1 MTNDCPYNVD
11 DLLSRIA
18 RDDEKAFVALV
29 NWFTPKVYG
38 HILTYIKNSHRAEE
52 LTQDIFVKIWSNRH
66 HLPQIENFQAYLFTM
81 VRNITISAFRQKMI
95 SWEEAPKDELE
106 SSALSPAGELEYRQ
120 LSDLLMKGIDRLPQR
135 RKQVFCMSRLEGK
148 SHEEIARA
156 LNVSKSAVNQHIV
169 EALLFLRAYLGNR
182 MISATGCLLLFL
194 NATK

>member
-1 MTNDCPYNVD
+1 MSNDCQHNVHD
-11 DLLSRIA
+11 VLDRIA

-29 NWFTPKVYG
+29 EFFTPKVYG
-38 HILTYIKNSHRAEE
+38 HILTYIKNSPRAEE
-52 LTQDIFVKIWSNRH
+52 LTQDIFIKIWNNRH
-66 HLPQIENFQAYLFTM
+66 QLPQIENFQAYLFTM

-106 SSALSPAGELEYRQ
+106 STALTPAGELEYRQ
-120 LSDLLMKGIDRLPQR
+120 LSDLLMRGIDRLPQR

-148 SHEEIARA
+148 SHEEIART

-182 MISATGCLLLFL
+182 MISVTGCALLFL
-194 NATK
+194 TATK